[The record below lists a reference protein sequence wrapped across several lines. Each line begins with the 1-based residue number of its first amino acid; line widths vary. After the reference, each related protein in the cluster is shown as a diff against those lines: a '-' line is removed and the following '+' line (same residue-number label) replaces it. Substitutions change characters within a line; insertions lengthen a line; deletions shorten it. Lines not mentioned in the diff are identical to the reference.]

1 MPRNGLDPTW
11 LAIRSLG
18 ILACSALSAILQG
31 RRDDACPS
39 DRNDG
44 SWSMARA
51 KNTIPSG
58 ETDLSRKTKTLPDE
72 QRAPQ
77 FDGIDLVTAILVYG
91 SDRVIDLP
99 RAMKRF
105 TLGAEASCDVVIASE
120 FLSALHIVMER
131 RGSKLRV
138 IDQDTKNG
146 TYFAGQR
153 EAAFDARPGDTF
165 TAGATK
171 LLVMNDEMRAAYPT
185 LVELLG
191 GDEELALYTEQF
203 QSKPSDVIVAAVTT
217 RNLLIT
223 GEPGCDHV
231 RLART
236 IHEVSLLRERPVVEL
251 DQLPAPTDRLRQ
263 RQILDSA
270 ARSTLI
276 LRLDETSESLDS
288 TFVSSLFSTS
298 FRVRLMVCA
307 PSYEVAARVLRE
319 TRARELGHI
328 TLLPLTRRFRGSMCR
343 LLDRFLAER
352 GDLRTKNLTSSNQA
366 AIEAYAWPNNFD
378 DLRWV
383 ANWLPRVHAHDSLRS
398 AAEELKVSQST
409 IHRWLLKVGLSLPL
423 TPKGT

>member
-1 MPRNGLDPTW
+1 
-11 LAIRSLG
+11 
-18 ILACSALSAILQG
+18 
-31 RRDDACPS
+31 
-39 DRNDG
+39 
-44 SWSMARA
+44 MARA
-51 KNTIPSG
+51 KNLPSPK
-58 ETDLSRKTKTLPDE
+58 ETSDASRKTKTLADE
-72 QRAPQ
+72 QRPPS
-77 FDGIDLVTAILVYG
+77 FDGVDVVTAILVYG
-91 SDRVIDLP
+91 GDRVLELP
-99 RAMKRF
+99 RQVKRF
-105 TLGAEASCDVVIASE
+105 VLGAAATCDVVVDSE
-120 FLSALHIVMER
+120 FLSAHHVVLER

-153 EAAFDARPGDTF
+153 ESAFDVRPGDTF

-185 LVELLG
+185 FVELLG

-203 QSKPSDVIVAAVTT
+203 ESKPRDVIVAAVTT

-236 IHEVSLLRERPVVEL
+236 IHQVSLLRERAVIEL

-263 RQILDSA
+263 REIIEAA

-276 LRLDETSESLDS
+276 MKLDDASGSLDS

-298 FRVRLMVCA
+298 FRVRLIVCA
-307 PSYEVAARVLRE
+307 PSYDVAARVLRE
-319 TRARELGHI
+319 TRARELGQI
-328 TLLPLTRRFRGSMCR
+328 TLVPLSRRFRGAMCR

-352 GDLRTKNLTSSNQA
+352 GALRTAHLTGPNQA
-366 AIEAYAWPNNFD
+366 AIEAYGWPNNFD

-383 ANWLPRVHAHDSLRS
+383 ADWLPRVYARTSLR
-398 AAEELKVSQST
+398 AAATELKVSQST
-409 IHRWLLKVGLSLPL
+409 LHRWLLKVGLSLPL
-423 TPKGT
+423 APPSTPST